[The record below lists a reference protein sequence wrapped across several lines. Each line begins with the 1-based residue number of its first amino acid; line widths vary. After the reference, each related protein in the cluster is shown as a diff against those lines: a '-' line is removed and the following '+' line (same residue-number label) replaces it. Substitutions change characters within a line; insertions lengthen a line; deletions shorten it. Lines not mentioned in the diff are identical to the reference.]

1 MNCEK
6 NLTNVQSLL
15 KHSVPQILQNPQPQK
30 DQLPLPGTLIMWGG
44 GQTPK
49 ILSLMAFH
57 PLTFQ
62 PLTLV
67 QASKEVGLLLLL
79 QMKRGTMFPF
89 QKIGR
94 SWDALFAIKNHKVT
108 QLTAVTKLGARITLK
123 ISSYDWMQNFMNK
136 NFITYVE

>member
-30 DQLPLPGTLIMWGG
+30 DQLPLPGTLIMLGG

-49 ILSLMAFH
+49 IVSLRFLH
-57 PLTFQ
+57 PLTFH

-67 QASKEVGLLLLL
+67 QVSRKVELLLLL

-94 SWDALFAIKNHKVT
+94 SWDALFAIKNHKNT

-123 ISSYDWMQNFMNK
+123 ISSYD
-136 NFITYVE
+136 